1 METVENETAQTHTVT
16 KGKRDTMDKVTII
29 EYDRIYKNFIDEKY
43 LHDGHDEYY
52 YRNLQVEKPEGGW
65 RHLHSDEIERLVKNS
80 NSATNWD
87 DIWVTDEFDTSM
99 VHNNHFFGMVRIGR
113 ISRKVLQYHDLR
125 VPIGISNSSIIS
137 CDIGNDCA
145 IHDVHYMANYIIGDR
160 CILFNIHEL
169 STTDHSKFGNGIIKE
184 GEPEDVRVWLEVMN
198 EIGNRKIMPFDGMT
212 TADAYLWAKFIDD
225 NRLQERL
232 KEITQNSFDNRRG
245 YYGTVG
251 ASCVIKNCWILK
263 DAKVGPHCYIKGA
276 SKLKNVTINS
286 SEEEPSQI
294 GEGVILVNGVTGF
307 GCRIFYSVV
316 ATRFVLGDNCN
327 LKYGARLIHSVMG
340 DNSTISCCEVLNNLI
355 FPSHEQ
361 HHNNSFLISACVMGQ
376 SNMAAGATI
385 GSNHNSRATDGEIV
399 ASRGFWPGLCSSVKH
414 SSKFASFTLLSKA
427 DYPNELNIMLPFCLV
442 NNNTAANELEVMPAY
457 WWMYNMYAIARN
469 TSKYLSR
476 DKRRRKIQNIE
487 FETLAPDTMEETIE
501 ARKLLEVWVAK
512 AYLRSKGEDPD
523 THEYYDLRA
532 LGKQLL
538 DHEPA
543 TVDAL
548 EVFGEQMEK
557 GHRKV
562 RILKPRKAYHAYGD
576 MITYYAVNTILHYLE
591 THPEESIHTLSDQMK
606 GKRLRK
612 WINLGGQTMPQEDV
626 DQLRTDI
633 NNGVLNSWDEIHHRY
648 DELWTRYQIE
658 KTRHAYFS
666 LMFLYK
672 DETDVLTEAM
682 WKETLLHAIEIQR
695 FICDQVYES
704 RKKDYDNPFRN
715 ATYRNEAEKIAVIG
729 KIDEVSFVKQIRKE
743 TESFIERVNN
753 LLKTEF

>member
-1 METVENETAQTHTVT
+1 
-16 KGKRDTMDKVTII
+16 MDKVTII
-29 EYDRIYKNFIDEKY
+29 EYDRIYKNFIDEKF

-52 YRNLQVEKPEGGW
+52 YRNLQVKKPAGGW

-87 DIWVTDEFDTSM
+87 DIWVTDTFDTSM

-113 ISRKVLQYHDLR
+113 INRKVLQYHDLR
-125 VPIGISNSSIIS
+125 VPVGISNSSIIS
-137 CDIGNDCA
+137 CDIGDDCA

-184 GEPEDVRVWLEVMN
+184 GEPEDVRIWLEVMN

-212 TADAYLWAKFIDD
+212 TADAYLWAKYTDD
-225 NRLQERL
+225 TRLQERL
-232 KEITQNSFDNRRG
+232 KEITQNSFDSKRG

-251 ASCVIKNCWILK
+251 ESCVIKNCWILK

-327 LKYGARLIHSVMG
+327 LKYGARLIHSVLG

-442 NNNTAANELEVMPAY
+442 NNNTAKNELEVMPAY

-469 TSKYLSR
+469 TSKYFSR
-476 DKRRRKIQNIE
+476 DKRKRKIQNIE

-523 THEYYDLRA
+523 HYEYYDLREC
-532 LGKQLL
+532 GKQLL
-538 DHEPA
+538 DLEPN
-543 TVDAL
+543 TVNNL
-548 EVFGEQMEK
+548 EVLGEGMEK
-557 GHRKV
+557 SKRKV
-562 RILKPRKAYHAYGD
+562 RILKPLQAYHAYGD
-576 MITYYAVNTILHYLE
+576 MIIYYAVNTILRYLE
-591 THPEESIHTLSDQMK
+591 THPGEDIHTLSSLMK

-626 DQLRTDI
+626 DQLREDI
-633 NNGVLNSWDEIHHRY
+633 NNGKLNSWNEIHQRY
-648 DELWTRYQIE
+648 DELWTRYQME

-682 WKETLLHAIEIQR
+682 WNETLHHAIRIQQ

-715 ATYRNEAEKIAVIG
+715 ATFRNEAEKIAVIG

-743 TESFIERVNN
+743 TADFIERVNKF
-753 LLKTEF
+753 LLLSSKL